1 MTISERVVKNWSR
14 INDSEQEILNYLRS
28 HVEELPG
35 MSINALTGDLFIS
48 QNTVIRLAK
57 KLGYRGFSEMKYAI
71 VAESKTP
78 AQNSTFSDQLDILS
92 DKALARN
99 IKKTIEL
106 IDCNQIAALLRRIRK
121 TEGVS
126 MHGIGDSQY
135 FAELLQKY
143 FVRVCNNVEMQFN
156 ILFDN
161 RIKFEQFQPGHVA
174 IFISC
179 SGETETILELATFA
193 KQRGTYTVSITRNTD
208 NRLRHIV
215 DESLVFCGDQSETQ
229 IPNVPDLTGLMLLLR
244 YIANAYWSM
253 FSNADAD
260 APEKN

>member
-14 INDSEQEILNYLRS
+14 INDSEQELLNYLRS

-78 AQNSTFSDQLDILS
+78 EQNSTFSDQLDILS

-179 SGETETILELATFA
+179 SGETATILELATFA

-208 NRLRHIV
+208 NHLRHIV